1 MSLLVKRIGQEEY
14 KKMSDKFSVNPGDV
28 RGYGNITLPKTLG
41 DYVVYCSSITSSQD
55 SVDGISMNVTS
66 ISYKDGS
73 RLTVTTGAFI
83 EYATG
88 MEYFTVSALLTDLDE
103 TVISGAGVSCVV
115 NDDVPYTGV
124 TDSNGV
130 VEFDIPLGTG
140 SEYLFRM
147 NFDGNNTVSGCS
159 AYGQVWIG
167 TPTGLTLVSA
177 SEGVQEDNQVLLT
190 ATLNGTGIGDVPM
203 AIPGQIIEFY
213 ENYTPDT
220 LRVKIQQLVF
230 QVDDGIDLIASIH
243 DTDGSR
249 ITVAG
254 ETINFYEWYTLDSVR
269 LISKQQVITT
279 GDTTEIIGSIHDTD
293 GSRISGEPLAI
304 FQDDPDYDYTDV
316 WKQFDEST
324 TARKLGGT
332 PWNYFKYNG
341 DGSVA
346 LKSAVLNNYFLQSSY
361 DGLWEMQ
368 FDYSYPEGML
378 WTGLLVLV
386 DYDAVTNMVRA
397 RDTQYCLSSY
407 QDGTILG
414 LPGDLPPGA
423 RIRDN
428 PVVETWNTIHVK
440 KTDDTTLVLWK
451 NDDYDNRVTYTW
463 PYLSDFDK
471 VSIGGNNDVNGP
483 SLYGKAYIRNW
494 IVKGIPAGELPVVS
508 SVALS
513 SSAASIT
520 DGSSVT
526 FTALVKDQFGD
537 VMNNQS
543 VTFKDGSTTLGT
555 GTTNSSGI
563 ATLTKSDFS
572 VRQHTITATAGEITS
587 SSVTVNVTP
596 SSVVTTMT
604 VSSDK
609 SVLSYYDSETATLQ
623 ALVKD
628 QYGSPMAGQGVVFKK
643 GSTTVAERSTNS
655 NGIAVYQ
662 YSSTGA
668 GDVGFTVECSNLQE
682 TYSIEDAVLY
692 RETLSTSV
700 LNINLPSNF
709 EMSWKVHR
717 TNGSTNENGLS
728 QPQLQDNTHNYFIGQ
743 YGSLGQCGF
752 IIRNQRS
759 STNLVNKTLS
769 SNLPNNTDETI
780 VYSFNNGTHTCGVD
794 GIGTVSDTNSYVPT
808 KLYSVSVGSKNIMK
822 EFKLKPL

>member
-1 MSLLVKRIGQEEY
+1 MYYR
-14 KKMSDKFSVNPGDV
+14 
-28 RGYGNITLPKTLG
+28 
-41 DYVVYCSSITSSQD
+41 
-55 SVDGISMNVTS
+55 
-66 ISYKDGS
+66 
-73 RLTVTTGAFI
+73 
-83 EYATG
+83 
-88 MEYFTVSALLTDLDE
+88 
-103 TVISGAGVSCVV
+103 
-115 NDDVPYTGV
+115 V

-147 NFDGNNTVSGCS
+147 NFDGNNSVSGCS

-177 SEGVQEDNQVLLT
+177 SEGVQEAGQVLLT

-203 AIPGQIIEFY
+203 AIPGQLIEFY

-220 LRVKIQQLVF
+220 LRVKIQQMVF

-249 ITVAG
+249 ITVEG

-269 LISKQQVITT
+269 LISKQQIITT
-279 GDTTEIIGSIHDTD
+279 GDNTEIIGSVHDTD
-293 GSRISGEPLAI
+293 GSRIQGEPLAI
-304 FQDDPDYDYTDV
+304 FQDDPEYDYTDV

-324 TARKLGGT
+324 TARRLGST
-332 PWNYFKYNG
+332 PMNYFKYNG

-346 LKSAVLNNYFLQSSY
+346 LKSAVLTDYFLQSSY

-368 FDYSYPEGML
+368 FDYSYPEGMYM
-378 WTGLLVLV
+378 TGLLVLV
-386 DYDAVTNMVRA
+386 DYDHVTNMIHTRNN
-397 RDTQYCLSSY
+397 QYCLSSY
-407 QDGTILG
+407 QDGDILG
-414 LPGDLPPGA
+414 LPGDLPSGA

-428 PVVETWNTIHVK
+428 PVVETWNTLHVK

-520 DGSSVT
+520 DGSSVV

-543 VTFKDGSTTLGT
+543 VTFKEGSSTLGT

-563 ATLTKSDFS
+563 ATLTKSDLTVGS
-572 VRQHTITATAGEITS
+572 HTITATAGEITS
-587 SSVTVNVTP
+587 SSVSVTVTAAP
-596 SSVVTTMT
+596 VVTSMT

-662 YSSTGA
+662 YSSAGA
-668 GDVGFTVECSNLQE
+668 GDVGFLVECSNLQE
-682 TYSIEDAVLY
+682 TYSVEDLLLY
-692 RETLSTSV
+692 RSSVTSSDSFNVSLPNHFQIDCTVTRKSSSGSYCYCILSNYQFGVLREKGSLSIRVGSGSPFADRNSTIIALNTPTLMTYEY
-700 LNINLPSNF
+700 N
-709 EMSWKVHR
+709 
-717 TNGSTNENGLS
+717 NGS
-728 QPQLQDNTHNYFIGQ
+728 H
-743 YGSLGQCGF
+743 SL
-752 IIRNQRS
+752 
-759 STNLVNKTLS
+759 TA
-769 SNLPNNTDETI
+769 NNT
-780 VYSFNNGTHTCGVD
+780 
-794 GIGTVSDTNSYVPT
+794 TVSGTNSQYSIGSFTNMNVT
-808 KLYSVSVGSKNIMK
+808 KYDCTDLKI
-822 EFKLKPL
+822 KPL